1 MKVPLV
7 TVLSAPNA
15 ITAHAGLP
23 DAELLYI
30 KAPFAVK
37 EADVKLTSEKSQTAV
52 VLSVVGVTLVN
63 DAPPEV

>member
-37 EADVKLTSEKSQTAV
+37 EADVKLTSEKSQIAV
-52 VLSVVGVTLVN
+52 VLEATGVMFVKV
-63 DAPPEV
+63 APPDV